1 MTTEDGSGS
10 TPTVVIV
17 GGGAAGI
24 FTAYQINKQ
33 WPGQFDIQLFEASP
47 EVGGNVSSLTVEYGG
62 QTYTIDAGAQFFYGN
77 AQPNYLNLIQE
88 LGLED
93 QIELYPT
100 GLTVWEKSTNERLL
114 WVPST
119 VSGFASYAADDWLRI
134 IQFGEFLV
142 AATLLNREGQ
152 PDWTLSVD
160 DWLASL
166 SLITEDF
173 KQNVIKNFLYQFVSL
188 PYASIGE
195 ASAVYAT
202 TYFVRNVFGGP
213 ATPQT
218 ASDSTASSESTTASA
233 SGIGDIPTFQTN
245 QSLIGLLGVL
255 EKALSASGVSAK
267 ANSPVTAVAP
277 GSNGV
282 TVTVNGETI
291 NAQYV
296 VMACDPGASATLL
309 AKGGTA
315 DQDLITILKGL
326 GDLYLN
332 LGIVMQKDGSCWMP
346 GDQSYWEAVST
357 LVDTPQQAVSFNAWF
372 GPLRPPYDTNQL
384 IPVFKSWGAPD
395 LQSQSCQSE
404 FFTHVHDVLLP
415 TTNFMQLRSQLGGYQ
430 NQNGLIFAG
439 GWTNWFDSQE
449 AALMSAMNAAQML
462 QPTGEAQQ
470 VSQPAAA
477 FDPSALTAQ
486 VKSWIEM
493 VAQAAQEPYKSAL
506 TLLADGLSA

>member
-1 MTTEDGSGS
+1 MATEDGSGNA
-10 TPTVVIV
+10 PTVVIV

-33 WPGQFDIQLFEASP
+33 WPGQFDIRLFEASP
-47 EVGGNVSSLTVEYGG
+47 EIGGNVSSLTVEYGG
-62 QTYTIDAGAQFFYGN
+62 QSYAIDAGAQFFYGN

-100 GLTVWEKSTNERLL
+100 GITIWEKSTNERLL

-119 VSGFASYAADDWLRI
+119 VAGFASYTADDWLRI

-142 AATLLNREGQ
+142 AATLLNRVGQ
-152 PDWTLSVD
+152 PDWSLSVD

-166 SLITEDF
+166 PLITEDF

-188 PYASIGE
+188 PYANIGE

-213 ATPQT
+213 ATPQS
-218 ASDSTASSESTTASA
+218 ASDSTAASYGNAAASA

-245 QSLIGLLGVL
+245 QSLVGLLGVL
-255 EKALSASGVSAK
+255 EKALSASGVSAQ
-267 ANSPVTAVAP
+267 AGSPVTAVAP
-277 GSNGV
+277 GSGGV
-282 TVTVNGETI
+282 AVTANGETI

-309 AKGGTA
+309 TKGGTA
-315 DQDLITILKGL
+315 DQNLITVLKGM

-346 GDQSYWEAVST
+346 GDQNYWEAVST

-372 GPLRPPYDTNQL
+372 GPLRPPYDT
-384 IPVFKSWGAPD
+384 
-395 LQSQSCQSE
+395 
-404 FFTHVHDVLLP
+404 
-415 TTNFMQLRSQLGGYQ
+415 SQL
-430 NQNGLIFAG
+430 
-439 GWTNWFDSQE
+439 
-449 AALMSAMNAAQML
+449 
-462 QPTGEAQQ
+462 
-470 VSQPAAA
+470 
-477 FDPSALTAQ
+477 
-486 VKSWIEM
+486 
-493 VAQAAQEPYKSAL
+493 
-506 TLLADGLSA
+506 